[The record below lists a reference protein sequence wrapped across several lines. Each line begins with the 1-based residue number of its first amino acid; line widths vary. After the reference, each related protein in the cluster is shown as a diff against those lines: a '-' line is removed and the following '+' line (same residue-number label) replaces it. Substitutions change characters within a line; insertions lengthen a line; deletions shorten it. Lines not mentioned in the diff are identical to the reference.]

1 MDLLT
6 CLICEGRFLVN
17 EGEDGTG
24 RSCPTDHG
32 ELKLVIRG
40 LSGRPGQV
48 EAALGAELL
57 TPTSGLDPT
66 GGGQTRGGRR

>member
-6 CLICEGRFLVN
+6 CLICEARFLVD
-17 EGEDGTG
+17 EGGDGTE

-32 ELKLVIRG
+32 ELKLVTRG

-66 GGGQTRGGRR
+66 GGGQPPGGRR